1 MKGSCIYSKK
11 MSTFHVLI
19 YTAVASNLVRV
30 IVLLLL
36 IFNVAVFTKL
46 HSKDMSRSVNMLKYL
61 YNV

>member
-1 MKGSCIYSKK
+1 

-19 YTAVASNLVRV
+19 YRAVASNLVRV

-36 IFNVAVFTKL
+36 IFNVAVFMKF